1 MDEYNYRDTV
11 WTSFRKV
18 TKLSKRSKP
27 NGLVKIE
34 NICLTA
40 SNSPTI
46 DEKDHIKHFNIPKF
60 QDINKTSITATNM
73 VFSTQSIRRGSEE
86 VTRKLSVASLGS
98 LQKKSIQSES
108 DILEEDEDEDED
120 EGAVSFLSPDIVKS
134 RKKCRSNNLTKGG

>member
-1 MDEYNYRDTV
+1 
-11 WTSFRKV
+11 
-18 TKLSKRSKP
+18 
-27 NGLVKIE
+27 
-34 NICLTA
+34 
-40 SNSPTI
+40 
-46 DEKDHIKHFNIPKF
+46 
-60 QDINKTSITATNM
+60 M